1 MLGPVPKIGTVPR
14 LGEKLHKIAG
24 ILGKSPQQA
33 FRALVSHWPDPDA
46 LVLGGRENVDA
57 VWGEATGDL
66 SGFAA
71 RMRFAD
77 TLTYL
82 PDDLLTT
89 VDRASMAVSLEAREV
104 GRASCG
110 ERGGQDG

>member
-1 MLGPVPKIGTVPR
+1 M

-71 RMRFAD
+71 RMQFAD

-82 PDDLLTT
+82 PDEILTK
-89 VDRASMAVSLEAREV
+89 VDRASIAVSLDARV
-104 GRASCG
+104 ALLGHQTRKRVVS
-110 ERGGQDG
+110 